1 MAIQSFLFLVAVSI
15 LVSCS
20 SITRRHGE
28 TEDAPIEAATRST
41 PRIGLILGPGG
52 MKSFA
57 HIGVLREFER
67 AKIPIHGVIGLEWG
81 SLIGALYAKKA
92 KVNDVE
98 WQMLK
103 LKKDSVI
110 SNRIFRPGQDTLGPE
125 ALDAFLEASLSSI
138 EFEKLEVPFSCPT
151 VTASDEGPRWLT
163 QGVLKEAIKACLPY
177 PPLYKSTSMAAPFD
191 VRGAAQ
197 KLREMGADI
206 VVFVNVLAQGAVYRG
221 QDAMTQILWRELRQ
235 TLARETEGIDF
246 VVGIHTR
253 DYDISNYDN
262 RRSLMLFG
270 NQAGAIAVRK
280 LSDRFG
286 L

>member
-1 MAIQSFLFLVAVSI
+1 MAIQNFLFLVVVSV

-20 SITRRHGE
+20 SLSRRHGDAADTSTE
-28 TEDAPIEAATRST
+28 TVARSAPRV
-41 PRIGLILGPGG
+41 GVILGPGG

-67 AKIPIHGVIGLEWG
+67 AKIPIHGIVGLEWG
-81 SLIGALYAKKA
+81 SLIGALYATKA

-110 SNRIFRPGQDTLGPE
+110 SNKIFRPGHDTLEPE
-125 ALDAFLEASLSSI
+125 ALDGFLEATLSSI
-138 EFEKLEVPFSCPT
+138 NFEKLEIPFSCPT
-151 VTASDEGPRWLT
+151 MTISGEGPRWLT
-163 QGVLKEAIKACLPY
+163 QGTLKEAIKVCLPY
-177 PPLYKSTSMAAPFD
+177 PPLYKSTSTAAPFE

-197 KLREMGADI
+197 KLREMGADV
-206 VVFVNVLAQGAVYRG
+206 VVFVNVLAQGVVYRG
-221 QDAMTQILWRELRQ
+221 QDAMTQILWRELKQ
-235 TLARETEGIDF
+235 TLAQETEGIDF
-246 VVGIHTR
+246 VIGIHTR
-253 DYDISNYDN
+253 DYDVANYDN